1 MRKTF
6 FLMCLLTTAAGYNA
20 QEFKKVN
27 FDKKF
32 RKEYQGKAKI
42 DVNEVKELLH
52 IMIAV
57 TDAGLENDDMVD
69 QSGTYYRDVLKQF
82 RSLKDEKIITKFD
95 SLIKVN
101 PPNYVLLTGNAMS
114 YNFKGDQLVPD
125 KNYLFPA
132 QSVSQHTKVTV
143 NPMLTYKTEIENFAK
158 KSGFRDFYKKH
169 IPYYRTIASEY
180 NKMAN
185 LDEQWKWLEKNFST
199 KINNYTI
206 LTSPLINGLNYTS
219 SYTDNGFT
227 QILMVLPPISK
238 EKDLTEK
245 QNTVFN
251 TRVMFTEI
259 DHNYVGPP
267 TKKFGKIIDESLKDR
282 EKWVNTQQEGT
293 EYYPN
298 PARVF
303 DEYMTY
309 SVFYLYCAD
318 QYAGD
323 PEALNYAYN
332 SVNSVMKARGFVK
345 MKEFNDELL
354 LLRKKYPG
362 KKIDDLYPELLE
374 WCGKQ

>member
-6 FLMCLLTTAAGYNA
+6 FLMCLLTTAAVYKA

-32 RKEYQGKAKI
+32 QKEYQGKAKVDI
-42 DVNEVKELLH
+42 NEVKELLH
-52 IMIAV
+52 IMITV
-57 TDAGLENDDMVD
+57 TEVGLENEDMVD
-69 QSGTYYRDVLKQF
+69 QSGTYYQDVLKQF
-82 RSLKDEKIITKFD
+82 KALKDEKIIGKFD
-95 SLIKVN
+95 SLIKAN
-101 PPNYVLLTGNAMS
+101 PTNYVLLTGNAIS
-114 YNFKGDQLVPD
+114 YDLKGDKLIPN

-143 NPMLTYKTEIENFAK
+143 NPMVTYKTEIENFAK

-169 IPYYRTIASEY
+169 IPYYNTLVSEY

-185 LDEQWKWLEKNFST
+185 LDEQWKWLEKNFNT

-219 SYTDNGFT
+219 SYEDNGFT
-227 QILMVLPPISK
+227 QILMVLPPIIK
-238 EKDLTEK
+238 EKNLTEK

-267 TKKFGKIIDESLKDR
+267 TKKFVKAIDESLKDR

-293 EYYPN
+293 KYYPN
-298 PARVF
+298 PSRVF

-309 SVFYLYCAD
+309 SVFYLFCAD
-318 QYAGD
+318 KYAND
-323 PEALNYAYN
+323 PETLKDAYN
-332 SVNSVMKARGFVK
+332 SVNSVMKERGFIK
-345 MKEFNDELL
+345 MKEFNDQLL
-354 LLRKKYPG
+354 SLRKKYPN
-362 KKIDDLYPELLE
+362 KKIDDLYPEFLE
-374 WCGKQ
+374 WCQKQ